1 MSVQTNQPN
10 ILRLPD
16 ENYTIDAADSGKL
29 MLIDTVTEA
38 RTYTLPPPMVGL
50 HYIFINKAPG
60 ELGGNV
66 TITGG
71 SDSMQGLLI
80 MDSTTDQVMNAKVNF
95 IDGESYRGDRV
106 EIWCD
111 GEQWSTVGV
120 GYQDG
125 ALTATD

>member
-29 MLIDTVTEA
+29 MLIDTVTKA

-71 SDSMQGLLI
+71 PDSMQGLLI

>member
-10 ILRLPD
+10 IIRLPD
-16 ENYTIDAADSGKL
+16 DNYTIDAADSGKL

-38 RTYTLPPPMVGL
+38 RTYTLPSPMAGL
-50 HYIFINKAPG
+50 HYIFINKVPG

-71 SDSMQGLLI
+71 PDSMQGLLI